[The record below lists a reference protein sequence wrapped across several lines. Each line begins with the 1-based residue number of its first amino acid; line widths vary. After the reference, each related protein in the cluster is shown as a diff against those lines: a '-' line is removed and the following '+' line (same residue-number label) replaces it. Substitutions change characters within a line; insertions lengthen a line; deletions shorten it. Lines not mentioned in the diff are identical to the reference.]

1 MKTNEAGRM
10 AMAESKTW
18 RLGLGTIA
26 VAALACAGL
35 QAALAQTAA
44 TNSAAVDKEFAYEQ
58 TLMSAKPI
66 GPADK
71 PWEQSLS
78 TNMVDT
84 AKYKKAPPYRVCF
97 SNASISNP
105 WRVVGWKVMQ
115 AEAELHKSEIAS
127 LSYADAQDKDD
138 KQISDIRAFVTGGK
152 CDVLIVSPHTSDA
165 LTPVVEEACKSLPV
179 ITFDRNVRT
188 DCPVTAVRTI
198 GGYAYGMAGANF
210 IVENMP
216 KGGKVLM
223 LRTAPGIDVFE
234 TRSDAATKVFKAA
247 GIKPIGVE
255 FTGADNAKTK
265 AVVSDYLS
273 RVGKIDAVWV
283 DFGAMSVAVAEAFE
297 DAGQDYPIIT
307 GEDQEDYLQKWK
319 QEGFKG
325 IAPTYPAYQWRTAL
339 IAALD
344 VLQGKPVYG
353 PDWILPQPLITSA
366 NLAQY
371 VDPKMPPLHYATCG
385 CETLPGYPERW
396 GGKK

>member
-1 MKTNEAGRM
+1 LAAFAG
-10 AMAESKTW
+10 
-18 RLGLGTIA
+18 G
-26 VAALACAGL
+26 GL
-35 QAALAQTAA
+35 QAAKAQTAGA
-44 TNSAAVDKEFAYEQ
+44 NAAAIDKEFAYEQ
-58 TLMSAKPI
+58 GLLSVKPI

-71 PWEQSLS
+71 PWEQSLTS
-78 TNMVDT
+78 GMVDT
-84 AKYKKAPPYRVCF
+84 TLYKKAPPYRVCF
-97 SNASISNP
+97 SNASVSNP
-105 WRVVGWKVMQ
+105 WRVVGWKIMQ
-115 AEAELHKSEIAS
+115 AEADLHKGEIAS

-179 ITFDRNVRT
+179 ITFDRSVNT
-188 DCPVTAVRTI
+188 SCPVTAVRTI
-198 GGYAYGMAGANF
+198 GGYAYGIAGANY
-210 IVENMP
+210 VVQNMP
-216 KGGKVLM
+216 KGGKLLV

-234 TRSDAATKVFKAA
+234 TRDDAATKIFKAA
-247 GIKPIGVE
+247 GITPIGVE
-255 FTGADNAKTK
+255 YTGADNAKTK

-297 DAGQDYPIIT
+297 DAGQTDPIIT
-307 GEDQEDYLQKWK
+307 AEDQEVYLQKWK

-353 PDWILPQPLITSA
+353 PNWILPQPVITSA
-366 NLAQY
+366 NLDQY
-371 VDPKMPPLHYATCG
+371 VNAKMPPLHYAACG
-385 CETLPGYPERW
+385 CEDMPGYPERW

>member
-1 MKTNEAGRM
+1 MKR
-10 AMAESKTW
+10 KTAW
-18 RLGLGTIA
+18 RLGVSG
-26 VAALACAGL
+26 AALMVATTLTAT
-35 QAALAQTAA
+35 AWAQTATSDSTA
-44 TNSAAVDKEFAYEQ
+44 MAKEFAYEKA
-58 TLMSAKPI
+58 LMSAKPI

-71 PWEQSLS
+71 PWLQSLS
-78 TNMVDT
+78 SATVDT

-97 SNASISNP
+97 SNASVSNP

-165 LTPVVEEACKSLPV
+165 LTPVVEEACKVLPV
-179 ITFDRNVRT
+179 ITFDRSVNT
-188 DCPVTAVRTI
+188 TCPVTAVRTI
-198 GGYAYGMAGANF
+198 GGYAYGIAGATY
-210 IVENMP
+210 VVDHMP
-216 KGGKVLM
+216 KGGKLLE

-234 TRSDAATKVFKAA
+234 TRDDAAAKIFTDA

-255 FTGADNAKTK
+255 YTGADNAKTK

-273 RVGKIDAVWV
+273 RFGKIDAVWV

-353 PDWILPQPLITSA
+353 PNWILPQPIITSA
-366 NLAQY
+366 NLDQY
-371 VDPKMPPLHYATCG
+371 VNAKMPPLHYAACG
-385 CETLPGYPERW
+385 CEGMPGYPERW
-396 GGKK
+396 GGKP